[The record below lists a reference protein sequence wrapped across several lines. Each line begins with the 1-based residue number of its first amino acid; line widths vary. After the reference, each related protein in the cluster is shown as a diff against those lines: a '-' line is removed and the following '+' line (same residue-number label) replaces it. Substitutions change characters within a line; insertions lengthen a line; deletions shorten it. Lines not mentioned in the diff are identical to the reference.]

1 MLIIRVSEW
10 QHDTALCFSEF
21 STEHK
26 TWQSATGCIQL
37 VQKFQTWWSASTSPL
52 WSKIFSTVYG
62 MVALS
67 DFEQHKTWW
76 SEFPTHK
83 LCPPTHTHTPFS
95 RPPPPFFFLSFF
107 FSFCFVCKWSYLMT
121 SDIFRP
127 SVRPCRCY
135 ACCSE
140 SGLWKLCSYSVYLF

>member
-62 MVALS
+62 MVAFS
-67 DFEQHKTWW
+67 DSSNTRLGGRNFPPTNCVLRHT
-76 SEFPTHK
+76 PTHHF
-83 LCPPTHTHTPFS
+83 LV
-95 RPPPPFFFLSFF
+95 PPPPFFFFLFF
-107 FSFCFVCKWSYLMT
+107 CLFCLQMIVFNDLRYIPSFC
-121 SDIFRP
+121 P
-127 SVRPCRCY
+127 SLP
-135 ACCSE
+135 
-140 SGLWKLCSYSVYLF
+140 LLCLLQ